1 MLSLVATWRRTH
13 SMDAVLACLA
23 AVAGLSLV
31 VALTLGSQ
39 PLANPLGDSFVAVR
53 MTLFLPVAGAAL
65 VPVLLQD
72 RVDPAIALAARSLR
86 AQRAGWWCLA
96 QGALVAALAPLAP
109 ALGRTQLL
117 IDAGLLVA
125 LSTFALCGLGLGIA
139 TAVPMLVLLPHLLRR
154 AGAAPAWWTVLDS
167 ADPTAT
173 GVVTGLASV
182 AALGVYTMA
191 GPQRPVGLAG
201 GAPE

>member
-1 MLSLVATWRRTH
+1 VLSLVAIWRRTH
-13 SMDAVLACLA
+13 SVDAALACLA
-23 AVAGLSLV
+23 VVAGLSWV

-72 RVDPAIALAARSLR
+72 RVDPAMSLAARSLR
-86 AQRAGWWCLA
+86 TQRAGWWCLA
-96 QGALVAALAPLAP
+96 QGALVTALAPLEP

-125 LSTFALCGLGLGIA
+125 VSTFALCRLGLGIA
-139 TAVPMLVLLPHLLRR
+139 TAMPMLVLLPHLLRH

-167 ADPTAT
+167 AYPTET
-173 GVVTGLASV
+173 GVVTGLAAV
-182 AALGVYTMA
+182 TALGVYAVA
-191 GPQRPVGLAG
+191 GPQPPIGLAG
-201 GAPE
+201 GSPE